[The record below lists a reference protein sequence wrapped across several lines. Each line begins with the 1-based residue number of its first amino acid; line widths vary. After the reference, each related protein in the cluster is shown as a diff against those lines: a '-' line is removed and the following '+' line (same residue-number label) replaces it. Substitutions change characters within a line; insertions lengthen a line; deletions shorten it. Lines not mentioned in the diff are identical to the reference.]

1 MTPEQEAKITAAIEA
16 AAMSALPAEKPAI
29 PRAVPFVAWTLTVA
43 AIAFL
48 AGAAWRGA
56 QMIGG

>member
-1 MTPEQEAKITAAIEA
+1 MTPEQEVTVTTALEA
-16 AAMSALPAEKPAI
+16 AAMSALPAEKPGI
-29 PRAVPFVAWTLTVA
+29 PHAVPFVAWALTVA